1 VALRYNRAVPPL
13 HFRAPGRA
21 LRLVELVA
29 RVVPDAARAAL
40 ASAIRGGGL
49 RVDGR
54 AARDPEAIVAAGAR
68 IEGTLP
74 FTPPKLAA
82 EDAAASGWLA
92 LVPAPPWP
100 SGRFEAE
107 TGGGEPLIWRTRASR
122 DGIALLA
129 IDPWRGGT
137 DALRRRL
144 AVSGCAILGD
154 AQEGGIALAGGL
166 RLREAGPEPEPDAT
180 LPPGL
185 AFPDEPVFPGER
197 EDGERAALRVSDA
210 TLRAVGR
217 GHPWILTDTETG
229 DAGRY
234 RAGTLVQLEAASVL
248 AARAAQADERRGRAR
263 RGAGRDERAAP
274 AAPGLVLA
282 RIEGPGPLA
291 ARVWEPRLLPGQR
304 PRSVEARV
312 ADALARRRAL
322 LAGGAT
328 DCLRLV
334 HGEADGL
341 PGLAIDRVGPLLRV
355 LVSGRCC
362 EPVLE
367 RVVDA
372 VAAAL
377 RPFLGADPPIVRVL
391 HLRERPPG
399 RFACVSLLRGALP
412 PDALDAEGRVTV
424 SERGLRFLA
433 DPGLGAPEQPSAA
446 YGFFPDQRENRAR
459 LAAVAAGG
467 RWLNLFAH
475 TGAFSA
481 ALLAAG
487 AASVT
492 SVDLSGAYL
501 RWLESNLA
509 CNGLADARHVSH
521 RGDGR
526 RFFERLAP
534 DERFDGIVL
543 DPPTAAAAGRRFWSV
558 RRDLPA
564 LVEAALARLAPG
576 GWLLVTRNDRSG
588 RGRLADL
595 VREAAV
601 RSACPVGALDDAPP
615 GEDFPSLRGFPEGD
629 PFEGVLFRRAARAGV
644 SAERVGAGP
653 ERARR
658 PRRR

>member
-1 VALRYNRAVPPL
+1 V
-13 HFRAPGRA
+13 
-21 LRLVELVA
+21 RLVELVA
-29 RVVPDAARAAL
+29 RVAPDAPRVLL
-40 ASAIRGGGL
+40 ATAIRGGGL

-54 AARDPEAIVAAGAR
+54 AARDPEALVAAGAR

-74 FTPPKLAA
+74 IAPAEPSAENAGAA
-82 EDAAASGWLA
+82 GWLA
-92 LVPAPPWP
+92 LVPAPAWP

-107 TGGGEPLIWRTRASR
+107 GGGSEALVWRTLASQ
-122 DGIALLA
+122 DGVARLALEPFA
-129 IDPWRGGT
+129 GGA

-166 RLREAGPEPEPDAT
+166 RLRAVAPQGEGDAEALLPFPEEA
-180 LPPGL
+180 
-185 AFPDEPVFPGER
+185 VFPGEH
-197 EDGERAALRVSDA
+197 EGGERSALRVSEA
-210 TLRAVGR
+210 TLRAIER
-217 GHPWILTDTETG
+217 GHPWVLTDTETG

-234 RAGTLVQLEAASVL
+234 RPGTLVRLEPASAL
-248 AARAAQADERRGRAR
+248 ASKAEERRGRAR
-263 RGAGRDERAAP
+263 RGAGRDERALPGAP
-274 AAPGLVLA
+274 ATSALVLA
-282 RIEGPGPLA
+282 RVEGPGALA

-322 LAGGAT
+322 LASGAT

-355 LVSGRCC
+355 LVSGRAC

-372 VAAAL
+372 VVAAL
-377 RPFLGADPPIVRVL
+377 RPALGADPPVVRVL

-399 RFACVSLLRGALP
+399 RFACVALARGTLAP
-412 PDALDAEGRVTV
+412 GALDADGRTTV

-446 YGFFPDQRENRAR
+446 YGFFPDQRANRAR
-459 LAAVAAGG
+459 LGAVASGG

-501 RWLESNLA
+501 RWLEANLA
-509 CNGLADARHVSH
+509 LNGLAGARHHAH

-526 RFFERLAP
+526 RYFERLAA

-564 LVEAALARLAPG
+564 VVEAALGRLAPG

-595 VREAAV
+595 VREAAD
-601 RSACPVGALDDAPP
+601 RAGCRIGALDDAPA
-615 GEDFPSLRGFPEGD
+615 GEDFPRLRGFPEGD
-629 PFEGVLFRRAARAGV
+629 PFEGVLLRRAAEPGPAPR
-644 SAERVGAGP
+644 SAGP
-653 ERARR
+653 SGARRAAQRARR
-658 PRRR
+658 